1 MKKISLLLCAIFIIV
16 ACEKETELTKHTLTI
31 STNDA
36 EGTVEPSEMSSY
48 FEGDVVQVMATPKL
62 GYKFKNWTG
71 VTNPTKYVLD
81 KDGDPTNV
89 ATSTITMD
97 AAKTVVASFEKV
109 LYNLNITTVGQG
121 SVAQVVVKTG
131 SASYTMNSEIK
142 LTANAASGW
151 IFDKWTGDVTGS
163 DNPKN
168 ITMGA
173 AEKSITAVFKLD
185 VQLTASTDGS
195 GSVTKQLV
203 SGKTYTVTATA
214 DAGSVFDKWTGGAT
228 GTDNPINITLSE
240 STTVIAVFKNNAPIS
255 RSADG
260 KTLVAKVG
268 TGVGTEVVFEGETYT
283 VLDNAKLLEWVTAS
297 AGGAYSGDLAG
308 TPASEAKDLTKA
320 ITTFCTDMK
329 ELFKDKTTFN
339 ADISTWDVS
348 NVTTME
354 GMFEGAEKFNKDVS
368 KWDTNKVQNMDKMFK
383 NATEFKQDLSK
394 WCVTNLT
401 TEPTDFTEGS
411 GCEDDKKPVWGTW
424 PNQPF
429 VGDWVLQSSSA
440 IDLSTDTKIDDF
452 SYFGKGK
459 GACEN
464 YEMVQ
469 MSIYQ
474 TTDVGKYSRVLHICY
489 DDGVTPMVTETEEG
503 YWIYNGDENSIK
515 VSDGLDFTQAEKFGL
530 EYTDDYSYF
539 YVTVPASMSS
549 PSGADVDILVTEVYK
564 KVK

>member
-1 MKKISLLLCAIFIIV
+1 MKKIIILLCAITTI
-16 ACEKETELTKHTLTI
+16 ASCEKENEQIKYALTI
-31 STNDA
+31 SA
-36 EGTVEPSEMSSY
+36 EPSAGGTVLPNSMEY
-48 FEGDVVQVMATPKL
+48 FEGDNVQLIAQPST
-62 GYKFKNWTG
+62 GYAFKDWSGASGGST
-71 VTNPTKYVLD
+71 TRIIM
-81 KDGDPTNV
+81 DG
-89 ATSTITMD
+89 
-97 AAKTVVASFEKV
+97 AKTVVGNFVKV
-109 LYNLNITTVGQG
+109 KYKLNITVTGQG
-121 SVAQVVVKTG
+121 TVSQELVKAGVAD
-131 SASYTMNSEIK
+131 YTMASTVK
-142 LTANAASGW
+142 LTATPTAGW
-151 IFDKWTGDVTGS
+151 IFEKWTGGETGT
-163 DNPKN
+163 DNPKT

-173 AEKSITAVFKLD
+173 AAKDITAVFILD
-185 VQLTASTDGS
+185 KVLTTVASGS
-195 GSVTKQLV
+195 GTIAKQLV
-203 SGKTYTVTATA
+203 SGRTYTVTANA
-214 DAGSVFDKWTGGAT
+214 SANWIFEKWSGGLS
-228 GTDNPINITLSE
+228 GTDNPTNITLNDDL
-240 STTVIAVFKNNAPIS
+240 TVFAIFKNNAPIS
-255 RSADG
+255 RAADG
-260 KTLVAKVG
+260 KTLVAKAG
-268 TGVGTEVVFEGETYT
+268 TAPGTEFVIDGITYT
-283 VLDNAKLLEWVTAS
+283 VLDNATLAQWVTAS
-297 AGGAYSGDLAG
+297 AGGAFNGGGDLAG

-320 ITTFCTDMK
+320 VTTLCTDMK
-329 ELFKDKTTFN
+329 ELFKDKTNFN
-339 ADISTWDVS
+339 GDISTWDVS

-354 GMFEGAEKFNKDVS
+354 GMFEGADKFNKDVS

-411 GCEDDKKPVWGTW
+411 GCEEDKKPVWGTW

-459 GACEN
+459 GACEDF
-464 YEMVQ
+464 EMVQ

>member
-1 MKKISLLLCAIFIIV
+1 MKKIIILLCAITTI
-16 ACEKETELTKHTLTI
+16 ASCEKENEQIKYALTI
-31 STNDA
+31 SA
-36 EGTVEPSEMSSY
+36 EPSAGGTVLPNSMEY
-48 FEGDVVQVMATPKL
+48 FEGDNVQLIAQPST
-62 GYKFKNWTG
+62 GYAFKDWSGASGGST
-71 VTNPTKYVLD
+71 TRIIM
-81 KDGDPTNV
+81 DG
-89 ATSTITMD
+89 
-97 AAKTVVASFEKV
+97 AKTVVGNFVKV
-109 LYNLNITTVGQG
+109 KYKLNITVTGQG
-121 SVAQVVVKTG
+121 TVSQELVKAGVAD
-131 SASYTMNSEIK
+131 YTMASTVK
-142 LTANAASGW
+142 LTANPTAGW
-151 IFDKWTGDVTGS
+151 IFEKWTGGETGT
-163 DNPKN
+163 DNPKT

-173 AEKSITAVFKLD
+173 AAKDITAVFILD
-185 VQLTASTDGS
+185 KVLTTVASGS
-195 GSVTKQLV
+195 GTIAKQLV
-203 SGKTYTVTATA
+203 SGRTYTVTANA
-214 DAGSVFDKWTGGAT
+214 SANWIFEKWSGGLS
-228 GTDNPINITLSE
+228 GTDNPTNITLNE
-240 STTVIAVFKNNAPIS
+240 DQTVIAIFKNNAPIS
-255 RSADG
+255 RAADG
-260 KTLVAKVG
+260 KTLVAKAG
-268 TGVGTEVVFEGETYT
+268 TAPGTEFVIDGITYT
-283 VLDNAKLLEWVTAS
+283 VLDNATLAQWVTAS
-297 AGGAYSGDLAG
+297 AGGAFSGGGDLAG

-320 ITTFCTDMK
+320 VTTLCTDMK
-329 ELFKDKTTFN
+329 ELFKDKTNFN
-339 ADISTWDVS
+339 GDISTWDVS

-354 GMFEGAEKFNKDVS
+354 GMFEGADKFNKDVS

-459 GACEN
+459 VACEN

-474 TTDVGKYSRVLHICY
+474 SGDVGKYSRVLNICY

>member
-31 STNDA
+31 SSNA
-36 EGTVEPSEMSSY
+36 SEGTVEPSEMSSF
-48 FEGDVVQVMATPKL
+48 FEGDVVQIMAKPKL

-151 IFDKWTGDVTGS
+151 VFDKWTGGLTGS

-173 AEKSITAVFKLD
+173 GERSVTAVFKLD
-185 VQLTASTDGS
+185 NVLTTVASGS
-195 GSVTKQLV
+195 GTVTKQLV
-203 SGKTYTVTATA
+203 SGQTYTVTATP
-214 DAGSVFDKWTGGAT
+214 DANWVFEKWTGGAS
-228 GTDNPINITLSE
+228 GTDNPTNITLSADL
-240 STTVIAVFKNNAPIS
+240 TAIAIFKNSAAIS
-255 RSADG
+255 RAADG
-260 KTLVAKVG
+260 KTLVAKAG
-268 TGVGTEVVFEGETYT
+268 TAAGTEVVLDGVTYT
-283 VLDNAKLLEWVTAS
+283 VLDNTMLTAWVAAS

-308 TPASEAKDLTKA
+308 TPASDAKDLTKA
-320 ITTFCTDMK
+320 ITTLCTNMA
-329 ELFKDKTTFN
+329 ELFKGKTTFN
-339 ADISTWDVS
+339 GDISTWDVS

-368 KWDTNKVQNMDKMFK
+368 KWDTNKVVNMEKMFK
-383 NATEFKQDLSK
+383 NATEFNQDLSK

-401 TEPTDFTEGS
+401 TAPVDFTDGS
-411 GCEDDKKPVWGTW
+411 ACEEDKKPVWGTW
-424 PNQPF
+424 PDNPF
-429 VGDWVLQSSSA
+429 VGNWVLQSYSVIDSAGTA
-440 IDLSTDTKIDDF
+440 IDGF
-452 SYFGKGK
+452 SYFEKGK
-459 GACEN
+459 QACDD
-464 YEMVQ
+464 YETAQ
-469 MSIYQ
+469 LSISQ
-474 TTDVGKYSRVLHICY
+474 SGDVGKYTMVRNIC
-489 DDGVTPMVTETEEG
+489 DESGPMVTETEEG
-503 YWIYNGDENSIK
+503 YWIYNGTENSIK
-515 VSDGLDFTQAEKFGL
+515 ISENTDFTTAEVFGL
-530 EYTDDYSYF
+530 EYTDDFSYF
-539 YVTVPASMSS
+539 YVSIPEVINEPGTNN
-549 PSGADVDILVTEVYK
+549 DIPIVLTEVYK
-564 KVK
+564 RVN

>member
-1 MKKISLLLCAIFIIV
+1 MKKIIILLCAIITI
-16 ACEKETELTKHTLTI
+16 ASCEKENEQIKYALTI
-31 STNDA
+31 SA
-36 EGTVEPSEMSSY
+36 EPSAGGTVLPNSMEY
-48 FEGDVVQVMATPKL
+48 FEGDNVQLIAQPSK
-62 GYKFKNWTG
+62 GYAFKDWSGASGGST
-71 VTNPTKYVLD
+71 TRIIM
-81 KDGDPTNV
+81 DG
-89 ATSTITMD
+89 
-97 AAKTVVASFEKV
+97 AKTVVGNFVKV
-109 LYNLNITTVGQG
+109 KYKLNITVTGQG
-121 SVAQVVVKTG
+121 TVSQELVKAGVAD
-131 SASYTMNSEIK
+131 YTMASTVK
-142 LTANAASGW
+142 LTATPTAGW
-151 IFDKWTGDVTGS
+151 IFEKWTGGETGT
-163 DNPKN
+163 DNPKT

-173 AEKSITAVFKLD
+173 AAKDITAVFILD
-185 VQLTASTDGS
+185 KVLTTVASGS
-195 GSVTKQLV
+195 GTIAKQLV
-203 SGKTYTVTATA
+203 SGRTYTVTANA
-214 DAGSVFDKWTGGAT
+214 SANWIFEKWSGGLS
-228 GTDNPINITLSE
+228 GTDNPTNITLNE
-240 STTVIAVFKNNAPIS
+240 DQTVIAIFKNNAPIS
-255 RSADG
+255 RAADG
-260 KTLVAKVG
+260 KTLVAKAG
-268 TGVGTEVVFEGETYT
+268 TAPGTEFVIDGITYT
-283 VLDNAKLLEWVTAS
+283 VLDNATLAQWVTAS
-297 AGGAYSGDLAG
+297 AGGAFNGGGDLAG

-320 ITTFCTDMK
+320 VTTLCTDMK

-339 ADISTWDVS
+339 GDISTWDVS

-411 GCEDDKKPVWGTW
+411 GCEEDKKPVWGTW

-429 VGDWVLQSSSA
+429 VGDWVLQSYSA

-459 GACEN
+459 GACEDF
-464 YEMVQ
+464 EMVQ

-489 DDGVTPMVTETEEG
+489 DDGVTPMITETEEG